1 MTIQTAI
8 TMTIEQGL
16 DLILSHF
23 LGVNTP
29 KPKPGGALTFPRT
42 ISTKVT
48 DGRQILVS
56 SRKEALARFSQ
67 ANYLDCRVS
76 AYPPNVIENP
86 SLTQRFV
93 GIRTVTPANLI
104 IMIDLDRCN
113 FKTERGFNI
122 TLTTTLNNIKNKL
135 NVVPTVLWSGRGYH
149 IILPLTSNGIILE
162 NVKEFAGIP
171 NISLK
176 FLRYAELSL
185 SSKKSDPQHNH
196 TMSFNNCMLRIP
208 GSINSKNGQTVRL
221 IQKWDGSRPEINY
234 LLAGFTRYI
243 INEKYVELLKA
254 QKRSRRDSK
263 YLVVDNDNRINW
275 VERLLQTP
283 IQDHRKYCIWRILAP
298 YLLNVRHLSY
308 DESFNIIRD
317 WLDRCNQLQR
327 IDFNVN
333 QRINEGL
340 RGAERKGFL
349 QISKDKLEEENG
361 ELHYLLQNIRTGGD
375 VNFKMDWE

>member
-1 MTIQTAI
+1 MIRNQFTSNQKWSHYCNKEDYPHGKPIDI
-8 TMTIEQGL
+8 T
-16 DLILSHF
+16 D
-23 LGVNTP
+23 
-29 KPKPGGALTFPRT
+29 K
-42 ISTKVT
+42 
-48 DGRQILVS
+48 
-56 SRKEALARFSQ
+56 
-67 ANYLDCRVS
+67 RV
-76 AYPPNVIENP
+76 
-86 SLTQRFV
+86 QR
-93 GIRTVTPANLI
+93 
-104 IMIDLDRCN
+104 
-113 FKTERGFNI
+113 TERVFI
-122 TLTTTLNNIKNKL
+122 MTLTTTLNNIKNKL
-135 NVVPTVLWSGRGYH
+135 NVTPTVLWSGRGYH
-149 IILPLTSNGIILE
+149 IILSLTSNGIILE
-162 NVKEFAGIP
+162 NVKEFEGIP
-171 NISLK
+171 NISLR

-185 SSKKSDPQHNH
+185 SLKKSDPQHNH
-196 TMSFNNCMLRIP
+196 TVSFNNCMLRIP
-208 GSINSKNGQTVRL
+208 GSINSKNGQTVGL
-221 IQKWDGSRPEINY
+221 IQKWDGFRPEINY

-243 INEKYVELLKA
+243 INEKYTELLKA

-327 IDFNVN
+327 IDINVN

-361 ELHYLLQNIRTGGD
+361 ELHYLLQNIRTSGD
-375 VNFKMDWE
+375 MNFKMDWE